1 MNINQPFAFQFV
13 NNYRTGFI
21 HPTVSLTFDTL
32 QQQQQQQQ
40 EQANMCEPSPQ
51 SKIKPWTP
59 TPSLCHEHQLPFTIK
74 SY

>member
-1 MNINQPFAFQFV
+1 VKNHNFEDANHHKSCRYNTNINQPFAFQFV

-32 QQQQQQQQ
+32 QQQQQQQ

-51 SKIKPWTP
+51 SKIKP
-59 TPSLCHEHQLPFTIK
+59 
-74 SY
+74 